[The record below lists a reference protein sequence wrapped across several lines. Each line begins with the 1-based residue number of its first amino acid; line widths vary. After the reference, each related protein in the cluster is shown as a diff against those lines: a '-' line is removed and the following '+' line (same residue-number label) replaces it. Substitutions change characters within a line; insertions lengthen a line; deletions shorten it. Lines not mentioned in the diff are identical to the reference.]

1 MFVKIF
7 DSYTQRALLRVFPAK
22 VEPKILMCLYK
33 NYGILSGKY
42 PWLDSF
48 IVKSTEQELLYFENI
63 CLLTVERFF

>member
-22 VEPKILMCLYK
+22 VETKILMCLYK

-48 IVKSTEQELLYFENI
+48 IVKSTE
-63 CLLTVERFF
+63 